1 MTPEQRAFIAS
12 HRVAR
17 MATADQ
23 TGTPHVVP
31 VCYAFDGTSVYTAL
45 DRKPKRLPARRLR
58 RVRNIQSNPRVSLIV
73 DDYSEDWSMLRYVL
87 VHGTAEVL
95 ETGNERDRAEELL
108 REKYPQ
114 YAGMLDVGS
123 SVIKIVPDRVTSWSA
138 TGTI

>member
-12 HRVAR
+12 HRIAR

-23 TGTPHVVP
+23 KGTPHVVP

-45 DRKPKRLPARRLR
+45 DRKPKRLPGRRLR
-58 RVRNIQSNPRVSLIV
+58 RVRNIQSNPSVSLIV
-73 DDYSEDWSMLRYVL
+73 DDYSEDWSTLRYVL
-87 VHGTAEVL
+87 VHGAAEVL
-95 ETGNERDRAEELL
+95 ETGNERDRAEGLL

-114 YAGMLDVGS
+114 YVGLLDAGS

-138 TGTI
+138 TGTV